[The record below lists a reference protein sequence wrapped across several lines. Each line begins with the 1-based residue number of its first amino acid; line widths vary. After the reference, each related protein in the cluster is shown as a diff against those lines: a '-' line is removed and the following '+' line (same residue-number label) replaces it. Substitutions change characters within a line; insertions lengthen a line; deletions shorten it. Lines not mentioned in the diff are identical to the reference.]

1 MYAADRNFYLLI
13 CSIVIKKMKRTIAY
27 STMRKGEEDRV
38 FDLVKSGFDEF
49 VLPDLTEEGA
59 KEFFRA
65 AREMIY
71 DRPAGHVILVAQ
83 SSGNIVGMIDIRDNS
98 HICLFFVARA
108 YQGKGIGRGLLDQ
121 AIALSMERDPA
132 IATIDVNSSL
142 FAEQA
147 YRHLGFQQSKPAQS
161 ANGIR
166 FVPMIKAL
174 RK

>member
-1 MYAADRNFYLLI
+1 
-13 CSIVIKKMKRTIAY
+13 MKRTIAY
-27 STMRKGEEDRV
+27 STIRKGEEVRV

-71 DRPAGHVILVAQ
+71 DRPAGHFLLIAK
-83 SSGNIVGMIDIRDNS
+83 SSSNIVGVIDVRDNS

-108 YQGKGIGRGLLDQ
+108 YQQKGIGRGLLEQ
-121 AIALSMERDPA
+121 ALALSIERDPA
-132 IATIDVNSSL
+132 ITAVDVHSSL
-142 FAEQA
+142 FSVQA
-147 YRHLGFQQSKPAQS
+147 YQRLGFQQSKPAQIV
-161 ANGIR
+161 NGIR